1 MPTVIVN
8 VEYLSKS
15 VFGWEGLPV
24 DENINVDHFTKIF
37 TKTSEKEKIGLKCD
51 VWETA
56 KNYGKYITFK
66 LKDNDYFNE
75 STTKTKNAFEL
86 MRIASTLNYLPEF
99 NLPKNSSDQLHIDLC
114 ELIKTK
120 GSRWIGKDNANVIG
134 KKFITDL
141 SKSIWY
147 IDSCS
152 FKTIDDRRRCRFIEK
167 IKNAFLFKAGKYTYY
182 HGNIQN
188 SVYLWRID
196 NNANEE
202 ELANKHYK
210 IRNNLKQ
217 TIQIYHTRAMRK
229 EFIDTVELCIGK
241 VERQEFI
248 IFTL

>member
-1 MPTVIVN
+1 MNNLIYETISSTHN
-8 VEYLSKS
+8 K
-15 VFGWEGLPV
+15 
-24 DENINVDHFTKIF
+24 DKINIHSF

-152 FKTIDDRRRCRFIEK
+152 FKTTDDK
-167 IKNAFLFKAGKYTYY
+167 
-182 HGNIQN
+182 
-188 SVYLWRID
+188 
-196 NNANEE
+196 
-202 ELANKHYK
+202 YK
-210 IRNNLKQ
+210 IP
-217 TIQIYHTRAMRK
+217 
-229 EFIDTVELCIGK
+229 E
-241 VERQEFI
+241 
-248 IFTL
+248 IFTIFFNRAHPENHKHA